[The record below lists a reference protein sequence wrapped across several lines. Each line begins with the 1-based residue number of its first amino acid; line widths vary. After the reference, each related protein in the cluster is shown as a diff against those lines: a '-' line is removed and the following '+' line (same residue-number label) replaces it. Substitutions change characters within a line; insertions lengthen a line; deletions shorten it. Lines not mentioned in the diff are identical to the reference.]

1 MLLLNKITI
10 AREMIKSEYI
20 KENDEK
26 NFDNVVGNHLSYD
39 NNSGAS
45 FLFNNRQGRR
55 TCTKS

>member
-20 KENDEK
+20 KENAKK
-26 NFDNVVGNHLSYD
+26 NFDNDGCNHLSYD

-45 FLFNNRQGRR
+45 FLFNNRQG
-55 TCTKS
+55 